1 MSLVECT
8 ECKKEISDQAVSC
21 IHCGAPLKPKK
32 KEITNTSIWIR
43 ISQVYIL
50 IALIRAI
57 LKPHRDGFE
66 GFFYSLGRYIGEPL
80 GIILNLLF

>member
-1 MSLVECT
+1 MSLVECA
-8 ECKKEISDQAVSC
+8 ECKNEISDQAVSC
-21 IHCGAPLKPKK
+21 IHCGAPLNPKK
-32 KEITNTSIWIR
+32 KERTKTSIWIR
-43 ISQVYIL
+43 IAQVYIL

-57 LKPHRDGFE
+57 LKPHSE

>member
-1 MSLVECT
+1 MSLVECA
-8 ECKKEISDQAVSC
+8 ECKKEISDQATSC
-21 IHCGAPLKPKK
+21 VHCGVPLEPKK
-32 KEITNTSIWIR
+32 QEITKTSIWIR
-43 ISQVYIL
+43 IAQVYIF

-57 LKPHRDGFE
+57 FKPYRDGFE